1 MVWLYPITI
10 SIVQFNDLQETKIS
24 WKPRQ
29 RLLRTSIIIW
39 NRSTDYFHKL
49 LVLDLKICWWI
60 RGWESNV
67 RIYYVVQLQDPRITF
82 SRLSRWIIW
91 IYKMNETLGKA
102 WVMLR
107 KDCKT
112 SKKNKKMN
120 PVLCKLYCAMTRAE
134 WKLSKPGLMD
144 VCLPP
149 WISGQLGNN
158 TVRLCIRHIRHFIC
172 ICICVYVC
180 LPKYLVN

>member
-102 WVMLR
+102 RVMLKVR
-107 KDCKT
+107 LQNKQ
-112 SKKNKKMN
+112 KKQKNE
-120 PVLCKLYCAMTRAE
+120 PCLVQIVLCNDAGWVKIEQTWPDGCMFASLNIWSTGE
-134 WKLSKPGLMD
+134 
-144 VCLPP
+144 
-149 WISGQLGNN
+149 
-158 TVRLCIRHIRHFIC
+158 
-172 ICICVYVC
+172 
-180 LPKYLVN
+180 